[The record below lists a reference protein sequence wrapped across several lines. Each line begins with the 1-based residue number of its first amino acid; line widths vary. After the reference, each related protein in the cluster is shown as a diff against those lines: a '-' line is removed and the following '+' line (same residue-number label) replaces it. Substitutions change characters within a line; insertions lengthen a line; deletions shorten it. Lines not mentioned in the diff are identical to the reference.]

1 MTIRCAG
8 LTALAISAF
17 AATTAAAP
25 VPSTTPAD
33 IADGLAL
40 VASPTIAGQF
50 SRALAHGIR
59 PSQNSSGGTKVV
71 PSVPFN
77 TASSSLMG
85 VLAPQPALLGR
96 SDNLLTFS
104 VGGEQVAPLTED
116 QTWDVIA
123 GTALVSGE
131 LPFYVYVARAQQ
143 WVRVKETTIN
153 APVISTNAM
162 GARAIGGL
170 AGLGLLA
177 MAALVAVCLKHAAKA
192 KRRAPRPAR
201 LDQRAKLKEERA
213 EYRQTY
219 AEHRGFNSHG
229 APSTDLAMLGLRHP
243 FTRQDVHRA
252 FRAKA
257 LEAHP
262 DRGGDPDIF
271 RSLLIARDRTL
282 ADVDDEEPMPG
293 PSQPGQK
300 SNRKG

>member
-1 MTIRCAG
+1 
-8 LTALAISAF
+8 
-17 AATTAAAP
+17 
-25 VPSTTPAD
+25 
-33 IADGLAL
+33 
-40 VASPTIAGQF
+40 
-50 SRALAHGIR
+50 
-59 PSQNSSGGTKVV
+59 
-71 PSVPFN
+71 
-77 TASSSLMG
+77 MG

-123 GTALVSGE
+123 GTALVSDE

-153 APVISTNAM
+153 APVISTDAM

-170 AGLGLLA
+170 AALGLLA

-201 LDQRAKLKEERA
+201 LDQRGKLKEERA
-213 EYRQTY
+213 EYRHTY
-219 AEHRGFNSHG
+219 AEHRGFNSRG

-282 ADVDDEEPMPG
+282 ADVDDEEPRPG

-300 SNRKG
+300 SDWKG

>member
-33 IADGLAL
+33 IADGL
-40 VASPTIAGQF
+40 TTTTAGQF

-71 PSVPFN
+71 PSVPFD

-96 SDNLLTFS
+96 PDNPLTFF
-104 VGGEQVAPLTED
+104 VGDEQVAPLTED
-116 QTWDVIA
+116 QTWDFIA

-131 LPFYVYVARAQQ
+131 LPFYVVTRAQQ
-143 WVRVKETTIN
+143 QVQVRETIN
-153 APVISTNAM
+153 APGSSTNAM

-177 MAALVAVCLKHAAKA
+177 MLIAVCLKHAG
-192 KRRAPRPAR
+192 KRHVPRLAR
-201 LDQRAKLKEERA
+201 LDLKAKLEEVHR

>member
-25 VPSTTPAD
+25 VLSSSTTPAD
-33 IADGLAL
+33 FADGLTL
-40 VASPTIAGQF
+40 VSSPTIAGQF

-71 PSVPFN
+71 PSVPFS

-96 SDNLLTFS
+96 SDNLLTFF

-116 QTWDVIA
+116 QAWDVIA
-123 GTALVSGE
+123 GTALVSGA
-131 LPFYVYVARAQQ
+131 LPFYVVTRAQQ
-143 WVRVKETTIN
+143 RVQVTETTIN
-153 APVISTNAM
+153 APGSSTDAM
-162 GARAIGGL
+162 GSRAIGGL

-177 MAALVAVCLKHAAKA
+177 VAALVAVRLTHAV
-192 KRRAPRPAR
+192 KRHVPRLAC
-201 LDQRAKLKEERA
+201 LDQRVKLEEEHR
-213 EYRQTY
+213 EYRHAY
-219 AEHRGFNSHG
+219 AEHLGFNSDG
-229 APSTDLAMLGLRHP
+229 ASSTDLAMLGLRHP

-262 DRGGDPDIF
+262 DHGGDPNF
-271 RSLLIARDRTL
+271 FHSLVIARDRAL
-282 ADVDDEEPMPG
+282 ANVEDEEPMLG
-293 PSQPGQK
+293 PSQPMQN